1 MSTATTRAAPS
12 VSEPQTIFQIFAAAK
27 KEVRAVGKDQR
38 NQQQNFN
45 FRGVDAVVNAA
56 APALDKHGVIT
67 VPVLEE
73 VEYTTVEVGQKR
85 TPMAHVRV
93 KVTYRFHGPAG
104 DHFDAVVPGEA
115 MDSGDKGTAKAM
127 SVAYRIAL
135 IQALNLPTSD
145 EDPDAKNYERSPRDS
160 FENAARPARGPMAGA
175 RPPGLLCKPHPDP
188 DAGTDEEAQTF
199 ADDAHACR
207 SVIELKTRIHATA
220 QQRDKLTAYIADPDT
235 GMKGQLGPYL
245 NFRRKA
251 LEAID
256 AAWAD
261 LHKTAEALHMDVAA
275 IEDHVRQV
283 TGKKPET
290 ATAADV
296 HKAAAALNGEA
307 ALWDSSTRSSSA
319 HVITM
324 PRARAVFR

>member
-27 KEVRAVGKDQR
+27 NEVRAVGKDQR

-93 KVTYRFHGPAG
+93 RVTYRFHGPAG

-145 EDPDAKNYERSPRDS
+145 EDPDARNYERSPRDS
-160 FENAARPARGPMAGA
+160 FENAGPPRGQVARPAVQAT
-175 RPPGLLCKPHPDP
+175 PDP

-207 SVIELKTRIHATA
+207 SVMELKTRIYATA
-220 QQRDKLTAYIADPDT
+220 QQRGKLTAYIADPDT
-235 GMKGQLGPYL
+235 GMRGQLGPYL

-275 IEDHVRQV
+275 IEDHVRKV

-296 HKAAAALNGEA
+296 HKAAAALDGEA

-324 PRARAVFR
+324 PRARAAFR